1 MNRKRI
7 CIFNVF
13 GDVMPKSP
21 KAVEHTLHVFLEK
34 DIKVSR
40 VSREEWKY
48 IDKDYTLLS
57 VIAYDEEDNIYL
69 LGTRHIQDPEKERD
83 QVMKSC
89 IRQICRHID
98 TLTEEGIQ
106 PKTIT
111 AIALLD
117 KDVLGQN
124 KHTYVQTL
132 DFTYED
138 DIPVEKVVIVISYM
152 ENPYANEE

>member
-7 CIFNVF
+7 CIFDVF

-21 KAVEHTLHVFLEK
+21 KAVEHTLRVFLEK

-57 VIAYDEEDNIYL
+57 VIAYDEKDNIYL

-83 QVMKSC
+83 KVMKSC

-98 TLTEEGIQ
+98 TLTEEGRKQ
-106 PKTIT
+106 PETIT

-117 KDVLGQN
+117 KDVLGR
-124 KHTYVQTL
+124 KKRYVQTL

-138 DIPVEKVVIVISYM
+138 DIPVKKVVIVISYM

>member
-1 MNRKRI
+1 
-7 CIFNVF
+7 
-13 GDVMPKSP
+13 MPKSP
-21 KAVEHTLHVFLEK
+21 KAVEHTLRVFLEK

-57 VIAYDEEDNIYL
+57 VIAYDEKDNIYL

-83 QVMKSC
+83 RVMKSC

-98 TLTEEGIQ
+98 TLTEEGRKQ

-117 KDVLGQN
+117 KDILGR
-124 KHTYVQTL
+124 KKLYVQTL

>member
-7 CIFNVF
+7 CIFDVF
-13 GDVMPKSP
+13 GDAMPKSP

-69 LGTRHIQDPEKERD
+69 LGTRHIQDPDMERD
-83 QVMKSC
+83 QVLKSG
-89 IRQICRHID
+89 IRQICRHIEPV
-98 TLTEEGIQ
+98 TEEGIQ